1 MAITKAFKLAE
12 LIRHIEYDS
21 TNDIITATK
30 TKRRKINVRGSA
42 NGNPNL
48 APINAEHQSNT
59 NNAGAA
65 LAKLLTSI

>member
-1 MAITKAFKLAE
+1 LSNLLGQFALN
-12 LIRHIEYDS
+12 IRLKKKKM
-21 TNDIITATK
+21 TATK
-30 TKRRKINVRGSA
+30 MKRRKINVRGSA

-48 APINAEHQSNT
+48 APINAELQSNT